1 MPFQKKIATC
11 LRLKYNIMNL
21 RIKKYQQALAHLTIN
36 SSLLEN
42 LGLFHGK
49 MGIVLFFSHYARITQ
64 SEYYADL
71 AGLLLD
77 EIYEEIHQDLPINLE
92 NGLCGIG
99 WGIEYLIQYDFMEG
113 DTDKILAYIDRK
125 VMEINPLIIH
135 DLSIRNGLAGIVF
148 YVTARL
154 NAKRHNNILPF
165 DNTYLVLLN
174 KAIIYATQ
182 STNKNEIP
190 SELIISFNR
199 VLKGEKIKL
208 SFPFCSNDSHHT
220 FKKSIYDMPLGLENG
235 LAGWLWNSN
244 VVYPPSIN
252 LRTKHKKSIFFFDEE
267 NRSTKYGI
275 GTYNDQL
282 LNVLSHTKWQIIRI
296 RLFAEIKEAIT
307 IKKDE
312 NTIYINIAIFH
323 NRKYKF
329 NDILKRYYQGVFFIL
344 YPYLNDCKSCIFHLN
359 TMQCKALG
367 AQLKYYF
374 PQSSLLLTVH
384 YTNWS
389 FALLGNQ
396 EKMKAILN
404 SPKQQRK
411 HPQIYKSF
419 KTEKQ
424 LMQLCDRIIAIAK
437 HSYDDIINLYQVPK
451 EKIILIPHG
460 LPDAYCPLSTSERIQ
475 RRKKYGF
482 SNNEQILI
490 FAGRIDPIKG
500 VEYLAET
507 FTLLAKQYPN
517 LRLIIAGDG
526 NLDHLFNLLNPI
538 WSKTIC
544 TGFIDKSTLYELF
557 SISDIGI
564 LPSLHE
570 EFGYVA
576 LEMMMMKLPIIAGK
590 TTGLSELI
598 NDGASGLL
606 ISLQGENKESII
618 VSLQE
623 AIIKLLTNRKQ
634 RTQFAQKGR
643 DLFLEKYNLPIFQEK
658 MRSLYEKC
666 FIKQMIQQS
675 IHIN

>member
-1 MPFQKKIATC
+1 
-11 LRLKYNIMNL
+11 MNL
-21 RIKKYQQALAHLTIN
+21 RIEKYQQALAHLTIN
-36 SSLLEN
+36 SSLLED

-49 MGIVLFFSHYARITQ
+49 MGIVLFFSHYAHITQ

-77 EIYEEIHQDLPINLE
+77 EIYEEIHHDLPINME
-92 NGLCGIG
+92 SGLCGIG
-99 WGIEYLIQYDFMEG
+99 WGIEYLVQHDFMQG
-113 DTDKILAYIDRK
+113 DTDKILAHIDRK
-125 VMEINPLIIH
+125 VMEINPLRVH
-135 DLSIRNGLAGIVF
+135 DLSVRNGLSGIIF

-154 NAKRHNNILPF
+154 NAKRHKNILPF
-165 DNTYLVLLN
+165 DNTYLAVLN

-182 STNKNEIP
+182 SANKNEIP

-199 VLKGEKIKL
+199 VLKGEKTEL
-208 SFPFCSNDSHHT
+208 SFPFCLNDSLHT
-220 FKKSIYDMPLGLENG
+220 LKKSIYDMPLGLENG

-252 LRTKHKKSIFFFDEE
+252 LRTKDKKSIFVFDEE
-267 NRSTKYGI
+267 NRSIKYGI

-296 RLFAEIKEAIT
+296 RLFAEIREAIT
-307 IKKDE
+307 IKKDKKV
-312 NTIYINIAIFH
+312 IYINIAIFQ

-329 NDILKRYYQGVFFIL
+329 NDILKRYYQGIFFIL
-344 YPYLNDCKSCIFHLN
+344 YPYINSCKSCIFHLN
-359 TMQCKALG
+359 TMQCETLAS
-367 AQLKYYF
+367 QLKCYF
-374 PQSSLLLTVH
+374 PQSPLLLTVH

-389 FALLGNQ
+389 FALLGNRGKI
-396 EKMKAILN
+396 ENILN

-411 HPQIYKSF
+411 HLQVYKSF

-424 LMQLCDRIIAIAK
+424 LMKLCDQVIVMTQ
-437 HSYDDIINLYQVPK
+437 HSYNDIINLYQIPK

-460 LPDAYCPLSTSERIQ
+460 LPDAYRSLSTNERIQ

-500 VEYLAET
+500 VEYLVQA
-507 FTLLAKQYPN
+507 FTLLTKKYTN
-517 LRLIIAGDG
+517 IRLIIAGDG
-526 NLDHLFNLLNPI
+526 DFNSIFPI
-538 WSKTIC
+538 LTPNWDKVIY
-544 TGFIDKSTLYELF
+544 TGFVNKNILYELF

-598 NDGASGLL
+598 KNGISGILVPLYQGCQSENSLL
-606 ISLQGENKESII
+606 LKSAIESII
-618 VSLQE
+618 NDHNIRMSFVDEGRNIFLQQYTLNTFKKNM
-623 AIIKLLTNRKQ
+623 I
-634 RTQFAQKGR
+634 
-643 DLFLEKYNLPIFQEK
+643 
-658 MRSLYEKC
+658 SLYEK
-666 FIKQMIQQS
+666 FK
-675 IHIN
+675 NA